1 MNYRTENIKNLETH
15 YELDLEKG
23 LSPDQVENHR
33 TKYGNNEFSTQ
44 KGPNLFQKILHHLLE
59 IMNIILLLVAVL
71 ATYLAFIGNGNYTK
85 TIVVLLI
92 VIINVIVSTLQ
103 ESRAEAALSA
113 LKKLSSP
120 TSTVIRNGQRQTI
133 ASREL
138 VCGDLI
144 ELTAGVQIGADIRLL
159 SSNSLQVDESSLTGE
174 SEPIDKNANLE
185 ITTEVP
191 LGDQL
196 NMVFSG
202 TNVLNGTARGI
213 VVAVGN
219 QSQMGQIATLLGEQI
234 KGKTPL
240 QKRIDKLAKRLAIIA
255 FGAGVL
261 IFIINLLY
269 GNVPLVDNLMTA
281 VVLGVAAV
289 PETLPVIVTLSLIY
303 GVENMAQKQA
313 IIRNIPAVET
323 LGNATVIASDKTGTL
338 TQNQMTIQK
347 LWLSGKDI
355 WSGGHLSDHEVT
367 LMQNF
372 AYASNATAQ
381 LKNGEWEVHGDPTE
395 AAIIR
400 FLITHNLY
408 HPEKAPKRLAE
419 FPFDSSR
426 KKMSVVIAHPQYK
439 GRYMVLTKGA
449 FDRLA
454 PTSQHL
460 THHPHILNIDGTT
473 ALQPDPEEALL
484 AEAQQV
490 HDEFADNALRVLS
503 LSYKVID
510 EIPSKLSDLEENL
523 NFLGMIG
530 MIDPPRAESKAAVQE
545 ARTAGIKPIMI
556 TGDHAL
562 TAKAIAKEIDI
573 FREGDLVVDGLT
585 LSNMTDAELSADIE
599 KISVYARVSPE
610 DKLRIVK
617 SWQAKGQ
624 IVAMTGDGV
633 NDAPSL
639 RAADV
644 GTAMG
649 IAGTEV
655 AKSASDIVLADD
667 NFATIVAAIREG
679 RRVYTNI
686 KKTIYYLL
694 SANVA
699 EILTMLI
706 GAIIGWGLP
715 FTGIQLLYIN
725 VLADG
730 IPGFGLSREKADSH
744 LMNQDPVGVKESLF
758 SRGVNWR
765 IAICSTAF
773 IITALVGFYL
783 GRFVE
788 IAGLTPS
795 HQLGQT
801 MAFITLT
808 LASTI
813 NVYNAR
819 SNQSILRVG
828 LTSNKMIF
836 GTTLLSL
843 GLTILFMNIPILM
856 NVLEVSPLSI
866 THWLIAIGLALA
878 TTLTIETTK
887 FILNK
892 QGKKFIG

>member
-138 VCGDLI
+138 VCGDFI

-219 QSQMGQIATLLGEQI
+219 QSQMGQIATLIGEQI